1 MQIAVLF
8 NSKKRTIK
16 LALVLALVVEIMLTR
31 LTANTINIGVWP
43 LKIARRVLRIFSE
56 KIGSSPLGLAD

>member
-8 NSKKRTIK
+8 NLKKRTIK
-16 LALVLALVVEIMLTR
+16 LALVLALVVEIMLAR

-56 KIGSSPLGLAD
+56 KIGFSPLGLAD